1 MRVLNN
7 ASYLFFNRG
16 YSLSDVTVFNGVDAA
31 TGAPSM
37 PATGAPGTE
46 TPSESPSS
54 LDSLKSPVEDIQG
67 HISTLQ
73 QMGASSDADQQQSA
87 LEAKIQEFKKS
98 LDAMNDSCQSM
109 ILKYRQE
116 GVPNLDASAQAGNAA
131 AGQGVPAGGMDMGLG
146 GMPGGG
152 DPLAAE
158 SMAPAPGAPAAP
170 QAPPMPT
177 GDMGELPA
185 SGASAPGMTTYDDLM
200 QQNQQGVTGQGGSTM
215 PPIQ

>member
-16 YSLSDVTVFNGVDAA
+16 YSLSDVSVFNGVDAA

-37 PATGAPGTE
+37 PATGAPATE
-46 TPSESPSS
+46 APTESPSS
-54 LDSLKSPVEDIQG
+54 LESLKTPVEDIQG

-73 QMGASSDADQQQSA
+73 QMGASTDADQQQTA

-116 GVPNLDASAQAGNAA
+116 GVPNLDANAQSGNAGN
-131 AGQGVPAGGMDMGLG
+131 GQGAPAGGQDMGLG
-146 GMPGGG
+146 GMPGAG
-152 DPLAAE
+152 DPLSAE
-158 SMAPAPGAPAAP
+158 SMVPAPAAP
-170 QAPPMPT
+170 AAPAPPPMPT

-185 SGASAPGMTTYDDLM
+185 AGASTSDMTTYDDLM